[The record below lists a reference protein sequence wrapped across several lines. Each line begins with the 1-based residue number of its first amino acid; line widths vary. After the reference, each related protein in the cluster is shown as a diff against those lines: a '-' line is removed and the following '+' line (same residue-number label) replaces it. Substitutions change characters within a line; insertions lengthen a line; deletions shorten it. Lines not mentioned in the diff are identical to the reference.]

1 LKQSKGNGIHQ
12 NYLKE
17 IVIPNW
23 TQIQMCRRAATTRAP
38 KRKEIL
44 KGYPR
49 YDFTVP
55 NVFPLLRR
63 NGAQGVRTKY
73 DRMFE
78 RKNQNVLSQHYNKLI
93 DHEPEDSEDD
103 FITLK
108 RADHDLGGDI
118 PDISNELSN
127 RKLKMGTAKR
137 KILAGGLAKKL
148 IFDDEGEAHQLYE
161 VEDGE
166 RWLQER
172 RGPEGVKEEGQKYA
186 EGEREK
192 MKVTNVIDKQEARS
206 KKLEKKPKR
215 KEKEQAVSS
224 IQSNHSRAC

>member
-1 LKQSKGNGIHQ
+1 
-12 NYLKE
+12 
-17 IVIPNW
+17 
-23 TQIQMCRRAATTRAP
+23 M
-38 KRKEIL
+38 
-44 KGYPR
+44 
-49 YDFTVP
+49 
-55 NVFPLLRR
+55 
-63 NGAQGVRTKY
+63 QGVRTKY

-93 DHEPEDSEDD
+93 DHEPDDSDDD

-137 KILAGGLAKKL
+137 KILTGGLAKKL
-148 IFDDEGEAHQLYE
+148 VFDDEGEAHELYE

-172 RGPEGVKEEGQKYA
+172 RGPEGAKEEGQKYA

-206 KKLEKKPKR
+206 KKLEKKRKR
-215 KEKEQAVSS
+215 KEKEKEKAVSS
-224 IQSNHSRAC
+224 FQSNHSRAC

>member
-1 LKQSKGNGIHQ
+1 
-12 NYLKE
+12 
-17 IVIPNW
+17 
-23 TQIQMCRRAATTRAP
+23 MFRRVATTRAQ
-38 KRKEIL
+38 KRREIL
-44 KGYPR
+44 KSYPR
-49 YDFTVP
+49 FESTVL
-55 NVFPLLRR
+55 NVFLSLRR
-63 NGAQGVRTKY
+63 NGTQGVRTKY

-93 DHEPEDSEDD
+93 DHEPDDSDDD

-148 IFDDEGEAHQLYE
+148 VFDEEGEAHALYE

-172 RGPEGVKEEGQKYA
+172 RGAEGAKEEGRKYA

-206 KKLEKKPKR
+206 KKLEKKRKR
-215 KEKEQAVSS
+215 KEKEKAVSPF
-224 IQSNHSRAC
+224 QSNYSRAC